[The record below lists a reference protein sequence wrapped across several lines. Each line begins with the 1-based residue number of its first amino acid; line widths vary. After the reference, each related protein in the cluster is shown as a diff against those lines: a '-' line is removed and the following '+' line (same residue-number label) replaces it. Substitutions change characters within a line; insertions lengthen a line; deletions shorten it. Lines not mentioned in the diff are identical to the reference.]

1 MRLKRRTELRSQP
14 PLERMQRIFQ
24 QIKNERLPNCSTLA
38 EKLEVSAKT
47 IQRDVDFMRDRME
60 LPIEYDSAQHGFYF
74 TAPVASFPAVTVSEA
89 ELVSLFVARKAVEQ
103 YSGTAFEKPLATAFA
118 KLTAGLTD
126 EIEFNWQELDS
137 EIAFRSVGLTRQ
149 DLALF
154 ETVAGAIRQKRELEF
169 EYRKIGGKPELRRV
183 QPLGL
188 LCVDGQWYLRSWDLV
203 RRDQRTFHLG
213 RMKKAKALPH
223 TFERPVSFDVNE
235 AFVNSIGVFE
245 GKRVEQVV
253 LRFHG
258 WAAQVLTERT
268 WHPSQKVV
276 AKRDGSVELSLKVA
290 VTPELE
296 RWVWSWG
303 DKVEVLRPLEL
314 CDKVKAMHQRAL
326 GAHDKL
332 QMTSHRVP

>member
-1 MRLKRRTELRSQP
+1 
-14 PLERMQRIFQ
+14 MQRIFQ
-24 QIKNERLPNCSTLA
+24 MIKNERRPNCSTLA

-47 IQRDVDFMRDRME
+47 IQRDIDFMRDRME

-74 TAPVASFPAVTVSEA
+74 TAPVASFPAITVSEA

-103 YSGTAFEKPLATAFA
+103 YSGTAFEKPLATAFD

-137 EIAFRSVGLTRQ
+137 EITFRSIGLTRQ

-154 ETVAGAIRQKRELEF
+154 EAVTGAIRQRRELEF
-169 EYRKIGGKPELRRV
+169 EYQKLGGKSELRRV

-188 LCVDGQWYLRSWDLV
+188 LCVDGQWYLRGWDLV

-223 TFERPVSFDVNE
+223 TFERPASFDVNE
-235 AFVNSIGVFE
+235 AFVNSIGVYL
-245 GKRVEQVV
+245 GPSVEQVV
-253 LRFHG
+253 LRFYD
-258 WAAQVLTERT
+258 WAAHVVTERT
-268 WHPSQKVV
+268 WHPSQK
-276 AKRDGSVELSLKVA
+276 ALTRRDGAVELSLKVA

-296 RWVWSWG
+296 RWIWSWG
-303 DKVEVLRPLEL
+303 DQVEVLRPVEL
-314 CDKVKAMHQRAL
+314 QERVKATHQRAVTR
-326 GAHDKL
+326 A
-332 QMTSHRVP
+332 S